1 MTDTLAEMAADPIRL
16 PGVVAASEA
25 RDRARF
31 EEEALTHAEQL
42 YRIARSPDRGR
53 QVAEDLVQ
61 ETYLRAFRAWRSY
74 RPGTNLAAWLA
85 TIMRNANLDELRRQ
99 SRRPVQEPLD
109 DDGDYY
115 LYNRLAQASPQP
127 QDEVLAR
134 LSGTA
139 IVSALGDLPQNFRE
153 VVVLVDVGDFTYADA
168 AGILGIPIGTVMS
181 RLYRGR
187 RLLKRALA
195 ELRRQRGGGMSAD
208 PCHGAES
215 MLQPYLDRVLTEA
228 EVGAHRRAPA
238 RVQLLQRPLRVRAQ
252 PARGRQG
259 VLLRRAGAGRVR
271 RAAAAALL
279 GQGA

>member
-1 MTDTLAEMAADPIRL
+1 MRL
-16 PGVVAASEA
+16 TG
-25 RDRARF
+25 
-31 EEEALTHAEQL
+31 
-42 YRIARSPDRGR
+42 GR

-115 LYNRLAQASPQP
+115 LYNRLAETGPQP

-139 IVSALGDLPQNFRE
+139 IVSALGDLPPNFRE
-153 VVVLVDVGDFTYADA
+153 VVVLVDVGDFSYADA
-168 AGILGIPIGTVMS
+168 ADILGIPIGTVMS

-195 ELRRQRGGGMSAD
+195 D
-208 PCHGAES
+208 
-215 MLQPYLDRVLTEA
+215 
-228 EVGAHRRAPA
+228 
-238 RVQLLQRPLRVRAQ
+238 
-252 PARGRQG
+252 
-259 VLLRRAGAGRVR
+259 RAGSGE
-271 RAAAAALL
+271 AA
-279 GQGA
+279 

>member
-1 MTDTLAEMAADPIRL
+1 MLVMADTLARMAPNDPP
-16 PGVVAASEA
+16 PGVVQASEV
-25 RDRARF
+25 RDRSGF
-31 EEEALTHAEQL
+31 EEEALLHAEHL
-42 YRIARSPDRGR
+42 YRIALRLTGSR
-53 QVAEDLVQ
+53 QAAEDLVQ

-115 LYNRLAQASPQP
+115 LYNRLAAAGPQP
-127 QDEVLAR
+127 QDEVIAR
-134 LSGTA
+134 LSGNA
-139 IVSALGDLPQNFRE
+139 IVSALGDLPPNFRE

-195 ELRRQRGGGMSAD
+195 DQAGEG
-208 PCHGAES
+208 
-215 MLQPYLDRVLTEA
+215 EA
-228 EVGAHRRAPA
+228 A
-238 RVQLLQRPLRVRAQ
+238 
-252 PARGRQG
+252 
-259 VLLRRAGAGRVR
+259 
-271 RAAAAALL
+271 
-279 GQGA
+279 